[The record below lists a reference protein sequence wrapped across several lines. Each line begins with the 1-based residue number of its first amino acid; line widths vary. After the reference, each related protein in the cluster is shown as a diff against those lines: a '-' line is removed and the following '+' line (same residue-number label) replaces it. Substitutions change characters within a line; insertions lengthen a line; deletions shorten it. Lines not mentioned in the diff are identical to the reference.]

1 MRRYRMRYDPKRA
14 RGLTS
19 DALAAPVLFKG
30 FFSYAYD
37 DAKTDPRLNRSVAE
51 RNLASLRSS
60 KFRVG
65 SAKYV
70 APVLARP
77 LDQQERSLTPE
88 QRDILGRIRQRQHFE
103 VVATDFLKLPRARR
117 NAEIDKIA
125 EHIAGM
131 IEQLRDLLRPPMP
144 AAAERL
150 IDRDPST
157 HGVPAGAPHLTDR
170 ATTMQSTPCGATEQ
184 GVDTR
189 NESAQDD

>member
-1 MRRYRMRYDPKRA
+1 MFIDSGPGPLGPSRKDVYECGRDGVLISISVGGATVGSSPPRMLVASVAAARFTLFRRRPGPSCHGTRCCRPARFRSGGTMGPGLRRGGDERICCRA
-14 RGLTS
+14 PC
-19 DALAAPVLFKG
+19 LAARP
-30 FFSYAYD
+30 S
-37 DAKTDPRLNRSVAE
+37 
-51 RNLASLRSS
+51 
-60 KFRVG
+60 
-65 SAKYV
+65 
-70 APVLARP
+70 RP
-77 LDQQERSLTPE
+77 LP
-88 QRDILGRIRQRQHFE
+88 
-103 VVATDFLKLPRARR
+103 PARR
-117 NAEIDKIA
+117 NAEIDKITA
-125 EHIAGM
+125 HIAGM